1 VRIPLYMKLSFLCA
15 IALATSIH
23 AGPPETLNFSTAQYV
38 KIQQELYGDPVK
50 RICLKSE
57 NDDAYPSVVVF
68 GRKILFLTPNGSKIG
83 QDSLPQAKEIK
94 ITQSAEGNLIYVF
107 GPLSDSTQGAFHRLY
122 KSTGELVLNKIDNIT
137 LGAVGMGIPLER
149 SNTFVMGGFG
159 KATLTNFNGNPIAQ
173 KQFLNKDNYEDGDI
187 YTSVVPGESTIF
199 MAVNRFKVPIGNDN
213 SVKPILYAFDSKLNE
228 ISHDT
233 LDGAMALS
241 LTASENGKYLIL
253 REESSEG
260 GSPLWI
266 VDLYGKKLKNFDNP
280 RVVAIAA
287 SDNYLIQVPRGGRP
301 EIYSTA
307 DWSLLYTPDLPSMQ
321 FPWIDAVIS
330 NNGSMAILY
339 NGDDLALLDIKN
351 KSWSMVHFPYAFENC
366 RFYENGQKLVL
377 RGEFGYVIYRLTL

>member
-1 VRIPLYMKLSFLCA
+1 MKLSFLCA
-15 IALATSIH
+15 IALAISVH
-23 AGPPETLNFSTAQYV
+23 AGPPDTLKFSTARYV
-38 KIQQELYGDPVK
+38 KTQQELYGDPVK

-68 GRKILFLTPNGSKIG
+68 GRKIVFLGPKGSEIG
-83 QDSLPQAKEIK
+83 QDSLPQAKEIRV
-94 ITQSAEGNLIYVF
+94 TQSAEGNLLYVF

-122 KSTGELVLNKIDNIT
+122 KSTGELVLSKTDNIT
-137 LGAVGMGIPLER
+137 LGPVGMGMPLER

-159 KATLTNFNGNPIAQ
+159 KATLTNFDGILITQ

-187 YTSVVPGESTIF
+187 YTSVIPSESTIF
-199 MAVNRFKVPIGNDN
+199 IAVNRFKVPLGNDN

-228 ISHDT
+228 IFNDT

-266 VDLYGKKLKNFDNP
+266 IDLSGKKLKNFDNP

-287 SDNYLIQVPRGGRP
+287 NGDYLIQVPRGGRP
-301 EIYSTA
+301 ETYSTA
-307 DWSLLYTPDLPSMQ
+307 DWNLLYTPDLPPMQ
-321 FPWIDAVIS
+321 FPWIDAAIS
-330 NNGSMAILY
+330 SNGSMAILY

-351 KSWSMVHFPYAFENC
+351 KSWSIVHFPYAFENC
-366 RFYENGQKLVL
+366 RFYENGQKLIL
-377 RGEFGYVIYRLTL
+377 RGEFGYTIYKLTL